1 MVSGM
6 QKLRPAKVR
15 SALHRRWF
23 ERQLPRTELREAP
36 GLVHVGDPHYG
47 GWTIP
52 GELVRPSSI
61 CYCVGA
67 GGDIS
72 FDLELIRRY
81 GVTVRAFDPV
91 ADYVQRAR
99 EDAGDEPS
107 FTIHQAAIAGSDGP
121 LRMQLTHDPGSGSV
135 SPAGLYDSHDYVEV
149 PGRTLASLMDEL
161 GDEQI
166 ELLKLDI
173 EGGEFDV
180 IPTLDLRALGV
191 RIFATQMHHNG
202 SVADARGLIA
212 KLRRD
217 GYDAVAC
224 VPAVKLTFV
233 RRDLLQG

>member
-1 MVSGM
+1 VRSP

-23 ERQLPRTELREAP
+23 ERQLPRLELRDAP
-36 GLVHVGDPHYG
+36 GLVHVGDEHYG

-52 GELVRPSSI
+52 GGLVRPSSI

-99 EDAGDEPS
+99 EDAGDEPR
-107 FTIHQAAIAGSDGP
+107 FTIHQVAIAKSDGP
-121 LRMQLTHDPGSGSV
+121 LRMQLTHDPGSRSV
-135 SPAGLYDSHDYVEV
+135 SPAGLYDTHDYVEV

-191 RIFATQMHHNG
+191 RIFSTQIHHNG

-212 KLRRD
+212 KVRRD

-224 VPAVKLTFV
+224 VPSVKLTFV
-233 RRDLLQG
+233 RRDLLQA